1 MHIDPRDMRRRQ
13 PLIGAIAKWLLIAI
27 AGYVVFIVPVLVAP
41 LPRHMASVLF
51 QMYSDAVYSAGWA
64 NLVLLFILG
73 VGLGQFVSK
82 RSGLTGCASV
92 VLLPILAIIEMIKDP
107 TSHNLFPF
115 EFITYAFFGGI
126 VLIGSLPGVRLRE
139 S

>member
-1 MHIDPRDMRRRQ
+1 MHIYPRDVTRRH
-13 PLIGAIAKWLLIAI
+13 PLTGAITKWLLIAI

-41 LPRHMASVLF
+41 LPSHMGSVLF
-51 QMYSDAVYSAGWA
+51 QTYSDAVYSAGWA
-64 NLVLLFILG
+64 NFVLLFILG

-82 RSGLTGCASV
+82 RSGATGCASV
-92 VLLPILAIIEMIKDP
+92 VLLPILAIIEMVKDP

-126 VLIGSLPGVRLRE
+126 VLIGSLVGVRLRD